1 MKTPAI
7 EPAKTTAS
15 VKRCLSLL
23 LLTGAVTTLAS
34 LPVFAADRSRDY
46 DQDDEETHYQQ
57 INLVSDI
64 ANVAQLQDTSLVNA
78 WGIAF
83 GPTGPFWVGN
93 NGTGKATLYAVTN
106 DASGAPHVSKN
117 AREVT
122 IPGTGGVTG
131 QVFNNTTAFN
141 ADVFIFASTDG
152 TISGWR
158 PALAN
163 AAEVLATRSTAVYT
177 GIALATSNGNPV
189 LLAANFKEG
198 TVDEYDSARHLVG
211 QFSDRHTPAGYAP
224 FNVQNVAGSVYVM
237 YAAQN
242 AAKNGVSPGP
252 GKGLIDVFNT
262 ANNKFQRFATGKA
275 VGGKIREMNS
285 PWGITKA
292 PDSFGSHGEQFL
304 VGNFGSGTIMSFNTK
319 GKFRGLL
326 RGTGECPVT
335 IDGLWGLAF
344 GAAGTAGVATDL
356 YFSAGPNGEQHGLFG
371 VIQTLDDLDEDD
383 GNDDGHDNDHGYHGS
398 RN

>member
-1 MKTPAI
+1 MKRPPIEPTENTTPA
-7 EPAKTTAS
+7 
-15 VKRCLSLL
+15 RRRLSLL
-23 LLTGAVTTLAS
+23 LTSAVAALVS
-34 LPVFAADRSRDY
+34 LPVIAADRSRD
-46 DQDDEETHYQQ
+46 QDDEESHYGQ
-57 INLVSDI
+57 IDLVSDI
-64 ANVAQLQDTSLVNA
+64 ADVAQIQDAGLVNA

-106 DASGAPHVSKN
+106 DASGVPHVTKN

-131 QVFNNTTAFN
+131 QIFNNTTAFN
-141 ADVFIFASTDG
+141 ADLFVFVSTDG

-158 PALAN
+158 PALGN
-163 AAEVLATRSTAVYT
+163 AAEILATRTTALYT
-177 GIALATSNGNPV
+177 GVALSSKSGSPV

-198 TVDEYDSARHLVG
+198 TVDEYDSTLHLIG

-224 FNVQNVAGSVYVM
+224 FNVQTVAGSVYVM

-252 GKGLIDVFNT
+252 GRGLIDVFNT
-262 ANNKFQRFATGKA
+262 ANGKFQRFATGKA
-275 VGGKIREMNS
+275 AGGKIREMNS
-285 PWGITKA
+285 PWGITKS
-292 PDSFGSHGEQFL
+292 PQSFGSHGDQLL
-304 VGNFGSGTIMSFNTK
+304 VGNFGSGTIMSFTDK

-326 RGTGECPVT
+326 RGSEECPVT

-371 VIQTLDDLDEDD
+371 VLQTLDDADD
-383 GNDDGHDNDHGYHGS
+383 DDHGHGNEGGYPGG